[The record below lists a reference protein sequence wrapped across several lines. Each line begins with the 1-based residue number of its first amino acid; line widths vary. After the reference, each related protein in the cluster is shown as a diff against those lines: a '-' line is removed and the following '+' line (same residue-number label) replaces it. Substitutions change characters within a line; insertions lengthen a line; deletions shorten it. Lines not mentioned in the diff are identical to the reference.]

1 LILAVEIQSL
11 WVPGNRA
18 NGWVVWHT

>member
-1 LILAVEIQSL
+1 LILVVEIQSL
-11 WVPGNRA
+11 WVPGNHA